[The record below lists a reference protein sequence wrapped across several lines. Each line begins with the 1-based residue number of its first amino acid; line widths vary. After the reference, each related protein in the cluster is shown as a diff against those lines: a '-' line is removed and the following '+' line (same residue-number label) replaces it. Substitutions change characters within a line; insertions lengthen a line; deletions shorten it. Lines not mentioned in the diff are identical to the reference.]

1 MEILVTGK
9 DPAKVPEIEKKVE
22 EQGNKVRQMK
32 TEKKDKKDIDQAVTG
47 NAQSSKPT
55 TKSQSLVSGL
65 PWTTNENGALNEL

>member
-1 MEILVTGK
+1 
-9 DPAKVPEIEKKVE
+9 
-22 EQGNKVRQMK
+22 MK

>member
-9 DPAKVPEIEKKVE
+9 DPEKVPEIEKKVE

-47 NAQSSKPT
+47 KALTCDQGLSIGPIR
-55 TKSQSLVSGL
+55 GL
-65 PWTTNENGALNEL
+65 PWTTDEGDEL

>member
-9 DPAKVPEIEKKVE
+9 DPEKVPEIEKKVE

-47 NAQSSKPT
+47 NAQT
-55 TKSQSLVSGL
+55 HDRNG
-65 PWTTNENGALNEL
+65 PWFQGHPGRRTMVTSFEKF

>member
-9 DPAKVPEIEKKVE
+9 DPEKVPEIEKKVE

-47 NAQSSKPT
+47 KARTHT
-55 TKSQSLVSGL
+55 TGL
-65 PWTTNENGALNEL
+65 GFRATLDDERW